1 MFDSGA
7 RIVADTSIL
16 CGLAVGDLKLSR
28 IPPKDR
34 TTAAGQ
40 FHLRAGMDLNGGNV
54 LMSNF
59 FLRRK
64 ESLVESALHE
74 ITMIPGEFF
83 WRQSLKN

>member
-1 MFDSGA
+1 MALQSEISHLRG
-7 RIVADTSIL
+7 
-16 CGLAVGDLKLSR
+16 VGDLKLSR

-40 FHLRAGMDLNGGNV
+40 FHLRAGMDLNGGDV